1 VSFRAQARS
10 TQKPRRPRPRP
21 AQATS
26 ALVPA
31 GARHESALDTT
42 EALLNADAIE
52 MFAKAVGGRE
62 KLADTLA
69 VAGAG
74 QEVERVT
81 TLLLDP
87 RYGQWSLA
95 RVCQTVGITVAD
107 LFAYYR
113 KALMARAHIEASHI
127 IAAKLPPVVTDV
139 MDKALSDPTVERHK
153 LALDLGQ
160 LLDKKGGLIV
170 QQNNLAALATT
181 QTGSLEQLQQAVG
194 DLLFGGGQ
202 AAARP
207 AAGEVVEDEPAP
219 DDPSDPTDEEPDD
232 DTPDDPDADEPE
244 DEPEEPGGAADQP
257 RGVLKPD
264 PERDPAEP
272 ELPFGEPGL
281 I

>member
-1 VSFRAQARS
+1 MSFRAQAR
-10 TQKPRRPRPRP
+10 TTTKRPRGRP
-21 AQATS
+21 AKVTS

-31 GARHESALDTT
+31 GARMDTALDDT
-42 EALLNADAIE
+42 EAVLNADAIE
-52 MFAKAVGGRE
+52 MFAKAVGGRD

-74 QEVERVT
+74 SEVERVT

-87 RYGQWSLA
+87 RYHQWSLA
-95 RVCQTVGITVAD
+95 RVCQTAGITVAE

-170 QQNNLAALATT
+170 QQNNLAALTTT
-181 QTGSLEQLQQAVG
+181 QAGSLEQLQQAVG
-194 DLLFGGGQ
+194 DLLFGGK
-202 AAARP
+202 AADGELV
-207 AAGEVVEDEPAP
+207 AAEPEL
-219 DDPSDPTDEEPDD
+219 DDPPPDEDDEEEPDESGGI
-232 DTPDDPDADEPE
+232 PDPPK
-244 DEPEEPGGAADQP
+244 GIL
-257 RGVLKPD
+257 RPD
-264 PERDPAEP
+264 PERDPSEP